1 MARVEHRD
9 LSGQVL
15 DGRYRVL
22 GPIGQGAM
30 GSVYRAEHL
39 KLGRVVAVKVMNE
52 QVPNEMSSRR
62 RFDRE
67 AAAMAK
73 LEHPHC
79 ASVLDV
85 GVHGDQPFVVMEF
98 VSGQSLDALVA
109 EGPLPIPRAVEIT
122 RQVLFGLAHAHEH
135 GIIHRDIKPSN
146 IVLSQKAGVGDH
158 VKILD
163 FGLAKLS
170 QETSNLTIG
179 FIVGTPSYMA
189 PEQIRGLALD
199 QRVDVYACGV
209 LLFELLTGTKPFRA
223 PSGDPL
229 AVCMAHLNDAAPRL
243 ADALPGRDFGALEQ
257 VVTHALAKDR
267 DRRFSSAGAFANAL
281 VAAVPGRPSAPQ
293 MAVPGPGPGRPPA
306 SQEAA
311 TAALAPATSPPPTG
325 ATVALAD
332 ADLVQVHSGGVM
344 SGAAL
349 ASPTGATVSLA
360 TAELET
366 ERSQTRP
373 EAPASPTG
381 ATVSLAAAALE
392 TERSQTRPEAPP
404 APPRLASEPGV
415 PPPPASVRLAS
426 EPGVPP
432 APARL
437 ASEPGVPAPVRL
449 ASEPG
454 VPAPVR
460 PQAVPRSRRG
470 LAIGG
475 VAVALAGVIAV
486 VAVFAGGGG
495 TPSGSP
501 SPPAAG
507 SAAGSAASP
516 PASEPPAAAS
526 VEPAPESPPV
536 PEPAPTPAPVS
547 ASDDPVAAIIAQAGE
562 LAAARRRDAAINL
575 LVKARRTHPRDAR
588 LPYHAGLLYIDK
600 MFRTDGLKQLRAAI
614 ALDPRYRTDPP
625 LIEAVV
631 RAFNTTA
638 QYDWALANFLRK
650 DIGGPAIPV
659 LQDVAKNH
667 KNPIVRSRAAAELRR
682 Y

>member
-85 GVHGDQPFVVMEF
+85 GMHDDQPFVVMEF
-98 VSGQSLDALVA
+98 VSGESLDALVA

-170 QETSNLTIG
+170 QETSNLTVG
-179 FIVGTPSYMA
+179 VIVGTPSYMA

-223 PSGDPL
+223 PSNDPL
-229 AVCMAHLNDAAPRL
+229 AICMAHLNDPAPRL
-243 ADALPGRDFGALEQ
+243 ADAVPGRDFGALEE
-257 VVTHALAKDR
+257 VVGQALAKDR
-267 DRRFSSAGAFANAL
+267 DRRVSSAGAFANAL

-293 MAVPGPGPGRPPA
+293 MAVPGPGPGRPSAP
-306 SQEAA
+306 QEAA
-311 TAALAPATSPPPTG
+311 TAALAPSPAG
-325 ATVALAD
+325 ATVQLAD
-332 ADLVQVHSGGVM
+332 ADLLQVR
-344 SGAAL
+344 SGA
-349 ASPTGATVSLA
+349 VSA
-360 TAELET
+360 AA
-366 ERSQTRP
+366 
-373 EAPASPTG
+373 APVSPTG
-381 ATVSLAAAALE
+381 ATVSLAAAGLVAD
-392 TERSQTRPEAPP
+392 RSATGPEVP
-404 APPRLASEPGV
+404 PPRLASEPGM
-415 PPPPASVRLAS
+415 PAAVRLAS
-426 EPGVPP
+426 EPGMP
-432 APARL
+432 AA
-437 ASEPGVPAPVRL
+437 VRL

-454 VPAPVR
+454 MPTAVRLASEPGMPAAVRLASEPGASAAMR
-460 PQAVPRSRRG
+460 PQAPARSRRG

-486 VAVFAGGGG
+486 VAVVAGGGSG
-495 TPSGSP
+495 SAPSGSA
-501 SPPAAG
+501 SAPAPGAASG
-507 SAAGSAASP
+507 SAAGP
-516 PASEPPAAAS
+516 PAPAPPAAAAS
-526 VEPAPESPPV
+526 GPAPTTKPATEPASTT
-536 PEPAPTPAPVS
+536 EPAPTPVP
-547 ASDDPVAAIIAQAGE
+547 ASNDPVAAIVAQAGE
-562 LAAARRRDAAINL
+562 LVAARRRDAAINL

-588 LPYHAGLLYIDK
+588 LPYHAGLLYIEK

-614 ALDPRYRTDPP
+614 QLDPRYRTDPP

-638 QYDWALANFLRK
+638 HHDWALASFLRK
-650 DIGGPAIPV
+650 DIGGAAIPV
-659 LQDVAKNH
+659 LQDVAKNQ